1 MKNNLKENTK
11 LRCKDSPR
19 KEDIGKIFEYENI
32 IDKEKGHKK
41 MKQNKDAAKK
51 KSKLDLIL
59 EQIHN
64 LDVNLNARIDNLER
78 RFDILEKRFDN
89 LENKVETVIKLN
101 NLKTE

>member
-1 MKNNLKENTK
+1 MKNNLKEKTK
-11 LRCKDSPR
+11 LRCNDSPR
-19 KEDIGKIFEYENI
+19 EEDIGEFFEFENI
-32 IDKEKGHKK
+32 IDNGKVRKK

-78 RFDILEKRFDN
+78 RFDT